1 MMTVY
6 VMVMTICT
14 GGEGCVEER
23 KHEPTYATKA
33 MCVES
38 ARHMAARKGV
48 KFKCRSE
55 RSWVPSTASGASGQE
70 RVVSTDVKAH
80 P

>member
-14 GGEGCVEER
+14 GGEGCVEVR
-23 KHEPTYATKA
+23 KPEPTYATKA
-33 MCVES
+33 ICMET
-38 ARHMAARKGV
+38 AHGMAARKGV
-48 KFKCRSE
+48 KYKCRTQ
-55 RSWVPSTASGASGQE
+55 RMLVPNPASTTES
-70 RVVSTDVKAH
+70 VVSTGVKGQ